1 MTSSLR
7 PTTIRLEPPI
17 PLAPVV
23 PILPVDPVKAV
34 SLNDTIQ
41 SGSPGLK
48 VTLMILGGFGVSILS
63 IILFV
68 MQFRTR

>member
-1 MTSSLR
+1 MTD
-7 PTTIRLEPPI
+7 PTTIRLEPPL

-23 PILPVDPVKAV
+23 PILPVAPVEAV

-41 SGSPGLK
+41 SSSPGLRA
-48 VTLMILGGFGVSILS
+48 TLMILGGFGVLVIS